1 MMLTG
6 KNILITGIS
15 SGIGRSITEICI
27 AENAHV
33 WGIARNEE
41 RIEEVK
47 KSCLFSDHLQTISYD
62 LSIPDYNEDYLSTFL
77 PERCDGFVHSAGIS
91 ISKPLQFQEPEI
103 LFETF
108 SINIISAMKLITL
121 LTERFNY
128 NASIVFISSVMG
140 LVGQSAKLSYCASKG
155 AITAFT
161 RSLALE
167 YTSRKIRVN
176 SILPGVVKTPLF
188 ETLMD
193 KLPSESL
200 ENIYTQHPLGLG
212 EPADIAH
219 LVLFLLS
226 DMSKYING
234 SLIAVDGGYLAR

>member
-1 MMLTG
+1 
-6 KNILITGIS
+6 
-15 SGIGRSITEICI
+15 
-27 AENAHV
+27 
-33 WGIARNEE
+33 
-41 RIEEVK
+41 
-47 KSCLFSDHLQTISYD
+47 
-62 LSIPDYNEDYLSTFL
+62 
-77 PERCDGFVHSAGIS
+77 
-91 ISKPLQFQEPEI
+91 
-103 LFETF
+103 
-108 SINIISAMKLITL
+108 
-121 LTERFNY
+121 
-128 NASIVFISSVMG
+128 MG
-140 LVGQSAKLSYCASKG
+140 LVCQSAKLSYCASKG

>member
-15 SGIGRSITEICI
+15 SGIGRSITELCI
-27 AENAHV
+27 AENANV
-33 WGIARNEE
+33 WGIARNKDK
-41 RIEEVK
+41 IEEVK
-47 KSCLFSDHLQTISYD
+47 QSCSFPERLQTVSYD
-62 LSIPDYNEDYLSTFL
+62 LSSPKYNEDYLLSFL
-77 PERCDGFVHSAGIS
+77 PDRCDGFVHSAGIS
-91 ISKPLQFQEPEI
+91 ITKPLQFQVSEI

-108 SINIISAMKLITL
+108 SINIISAMKLIAL
-121 LTERFNY
+121 LTDRFN
-128 NASIVFISSVMG
+128 NGSSIVFISSVMG
-140 LVGQSAKLSYCASKG
+140 EVGQSAKLSYCASKG
-155 AITAFT
+155 AISSFT

-167 YTSRKIRVN
+167 YTPRKIRVN

-193 KLPSESL
+193 KLPYESL

>member
-1 MMLTG
+1 MLTD

-15 SGIGRSITEICI
+15 SGIGRSIMELCI
-27 AENAHV
+27 AENANV
-33 WGIARNEE
+33 WGIARDEGK
-41 RIEEVK
+41 IEEVK
-47 KSCLFSDHLQTISYD
+47 KSCLFSDHLHTISYD
-62 LSIPDYNEDYLSTFL
+62 LSILDYNDDYLLNFL
-77 PERCDGFVHSAGIS
+77 PVRCDGFIHSAGIS
-91 ISKPLQFQEPEI
+91 ITKPLQYQEPEI
-103 LFETF
+103 LLETF
-108 SINIISAMKLITL
+108 SINIISAIKLIVL
-121 LTERFNY
+121 LTERFN
-128 NASIVFISSVMG
+128 NGSSIVFISSVMG
-140 LVGQSAKLSYCASKG
+140 EVGQAAKLSYCASKG
-155 AITAFT
+155 AINAFT

-167 YTSRKIRVN
+167 YTPQKIRVN

-200 ENIYTQHPLGLG
+200 ENIYAQHPLGLG

-234 SLIAVDGGYLAR
+234 SLIAVDGGYLAI